1 MVRPLAL
8 TAVAAGL
15 LGCSSGASAGTSL
28 AAEPLR
34 SAPPAAYLLQL
45 DDLPLP
51 GFTVDSPPAPV
62 AVDGLAGGDQLR
74 AARLRA
80 DHFAAAAQAR
90 YFRPTADFANSNGPV
105 DVISTVERFASVSGA
120 GDAFL
125 AETQH
130 QDSAAG
136 STPLATGPLGD
147 QAHGVLV
154 TADANGIPVAR
165 TVLVWRTANLVSI
178 LEVHERLAGSPL
190 AHALAVAA
198 PQVARQGG
206 ATPLPQ

>member
-1 MVRPLAL
+1 MLRLLAL
-8 TAVAAGL
+8 TVVAAGM
-15 LGCSSGASAGTSL
+15 LGCSNGASAGASP

-34 SAPPAAYLLQL
+34 TGAPAAYLLQL

-51 GFTVDSPPAPV
+51 GFTVVAAPAPV
-62 AVDGLAGGDQLR
+62 SIDALAGND
-74 AARLRA
+74 RLRA
-80 DHFAAAAQAR
+80 DRLRTDHFEAAAQAR

-105 DVISTVERFASVSGA
+105 DVISTVERFASVGGA
-120 GDAFL
+120 GDAFV
-125 AETQH
+125 AETQR

-165 TVLVWRTANLVSI
+165 TVLVWRVANLISI

-190 AHALAVAA
+190 THALAVAG